1 MHFDLL
7 VIESVQR
14 EGYAIT
20 AVNKTQNQFAVS
32 FLQRMNVMEAD
43 HSLMTEAAAARETAQ
58 MEPMPGRCRCRG
70 PGCSK

>member
-20 AVNKTQNQFAVS
+20 AVNKTQNQFAV
-32 FLQRMNVMEAD
+32 
-43 HSLMTEAAAARETAQ
+43 
-58 MEPMPGRCRCRG
+58 
-70 PGCSK
+70 